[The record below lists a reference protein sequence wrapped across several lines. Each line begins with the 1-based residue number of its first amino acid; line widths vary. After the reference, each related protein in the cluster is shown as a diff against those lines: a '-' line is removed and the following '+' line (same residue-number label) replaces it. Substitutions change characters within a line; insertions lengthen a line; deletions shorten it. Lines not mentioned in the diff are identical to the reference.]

1 LCYNRRMMK
10 IAFLVSEAIPYAKT
24 GGLAD
29 VAGALPKYLNKLG
42 ADARIFMPLYREV
55 KKKGLA
61 LETVLDHVEVD
72 LGDRKTAFTVR
83 SHSGNGFPAYFI
95 EKDEYFDRDFLYGT
109 AAGDYPDNGERFGF
123 FSKATIETIKRL
135 GFAPD
140 VLHCHDWQSAVA
152 LAFLKTIQAR
162 DAFFAGTRSLF
173 TIHNLAYQG
182 LFGKDVL
189 GKIGLPESLFNM
201 NDLEFWG
208 KANFLKAGILYSTA
222 VSTVSPRY
230 SREIQT
236 PEFGCGLD
244 GLLRSRSR
252 VLFGLLNGVDYAAW
266 DPATD
271 TLLPARYKA
280 SDLTGKRVCK
290 AELLKM
296 FGLAGGAE
304 TPVVGIVSRLA
315 GQKGLDIVCDAL
327 PSLFALGVR
336 LIILGTGEAKI
347 QDNLLE
353 ARKVFPTQLG
363 LKIAFDEKIAHT
375 IYAGSDLFLIPSR
388 YEPCGLT
395 QMYSLRYGTVPVVR
409 ATGGLDDSIREFDPG
424 TSTGNGFKFE
434 VASPDALVGT
444 VRKALAAFGRPHD
457 WQTLIRNA
465 MDSDFSWEKS
475 AGEYMDLYR
484 KLAEL

>member
-1 LCYNRRMMK
+1 MMK
-10 IAFLVSEAIPYAKT
+10 IAFLASEVIPYAKT

-42 ADARIFMPLYREV
+42 ADARLFMPLYREV
-55 KKKGLA
+55 RKKGLP

-72 LGDRKTAFTVR
+72 LGGRKTAFGVKA
-83 SHSGNGFPAYFI
+83 HSGNGFPVYFI

-123 FSKATIETIKRL
+123 FSLAALETIKRL

-152 LAFLKTIQAR
+152 LAFLKTIRAR

-201 NDLEFWG
+201 NGLEFWG
-208 KANFLKAGILYSTA
+208 KVNFLKAGILYSTA
-222 VSTVSPRY
+222 VSTVSPTY

-266 DPATD
+266 DPTTD

-296 FGLAGGAE
+296 FGLTGGAE

-363 LKIAFDEKIAHT
+363 LKIAFDERIAHT

-409 ATGGLDDSIREFDPG
+409 ATGGLDDSIREFDPAER
-424 TSTGNGFKFE
+424 TGNGFKFKE
-434 VASPDALVGT
+434 ASPDALVGA
-444 VRKALAAFGRPHD
+444 VRKALAAFGRPRD
-457 WQTLIRNA
+457 WQALVGNA
-465 MDSDFSWEKS
+465 FNSDFSWEK
-475 AGEYMDLYR
+475 AAREYMDLFR